1 MKMYKICIK
10 EPINLVVYATIFVPN
25 TTEKKA
31 EELATSLKDLI
42 EQAFGYEDLYWTI
55 QKMKGDT

>member
-25 TTEKKA
+25 MTEKRVEYIAELLKELFEKA
-31 EELATSLKDLI
+31 Y
-42 EQAFGYEDLYWTI
+42 GYEDLYWTI

>member
-10 EPINLVVYATIFVPN
+10 EPINLSVYATIFIPN

-31 EELATSLKDLI
+31 EELANSLRNLI
-42 EQAFGYEDLYWTI
+42 EEAFGYECLYWTI
-55 QKMKGDT
+55 QKLKGYT

>member
-1 MKMYKICIK
+1 MMMYKICIK

-31 EELATSLKDLI
+31 EELANSFRNLI
-42 EQAFGYEDLYWTI
+42 EEAFGYESLYWTI
-55 QKMKGDT
+55 QKLKGEK

>member
-10 EPINLVVYATIFVPN
+10 EPINLSVYATIFIPN
-25 TTEKKA
+25 MTEKRVEYIAELLKELFEKA
-31 EELATSLKDLI
+31 Y
-42 EQAFGYEDLYWTI
+42 GYEDLYWTI

>member
-25 TTEKKA
+25 MTEKRVEYIA
-31 EELATSLKDLI
+31 ELLKDLF
-42 EQAFGYEDLYWTI
+42 EKAYGYDDLYWTS
-55 QKMKGDT
+55 QKIGGT